1 MFRGTAC
8 EWTDAADAGPG
19 GFLAAELAPFQIPF
33 GDWFFCALVVR
44 PPDKLAPD
52 CKHLRNLYPADEKE
66 GVAIRTGYRPL
77 PPPPMPLRTH
87 PSWRRRTEQKN
98 SADADTKLPSQY
110 GKLFQLNRGIQIEFR
125 ESPPISPRHK
135 DDWLKTRIF
144 GKTIPFQFRR
154 RFDTGCHF
162 WDRGVAMNR
171 NGLHQRFLG

>member
-1 MFRGTAC
+1 MSQFHLPELGVVSAAFRNHHPLCSGARHAKGRTR
-8 EWTDAADAGPG
+8 TRGQAALLPPN
-19 GFLAAELAPFQIPF
+19 LAPFQIPF

-125 ESPPISPRHK
+125 ESPPPPHFASSQGRLAEDKDFWENDSFSIS
-135 DDWLKTRIF
+135 KT
-144 GKTIPFQFRR
+144 
-154 RFDTGCHF
+154 
-162 WDRGVAMNR
+162 
-171 NGLHQRFLG
+171 L